1 MNDHLTWEGGGG
13 LCFFLKK
20 EKKKKKK
27 KNLSPYLI
35 ENNIL
40 T

>member
-27 KNLSPYLI
+27 NLSPYLI